1 MGSVIIV
8 PSDNQIN
15 VSVPNVVTGPRGP
28 EGPTGPVGPTG
39 PIGATGTQGA
49 TGVGSTGAT
58 GVPGTDGVDG
68 ATGATGVQG
77 PVGATGAGA
86 TGATGV
92 AGTPGTDGTDGID
105 GATGATGVQGP
116 VGATGVGSTGATGT
130 AGATGATGAVGA
142 TGAGA
147 TGPQGIPGGW
157 SAKYSWST
165 NGSVSDPG
173 SGTIKCNSGGNT
185 LSASTTSA
193 LGDVAALLAVLDDS
207 TNPVKGHLI
216 LWQPSNSSWCV
227 FAVSGITN
235 HSTWYEISAPIVDIV
250 GSFTSGAEVWIAFT
264 RAGNLGSQGATGPV
278 GSTGVTGATGV
289 VGSQGATGVQGSTGP
304 VGATGST
311 GPATYAEVE
320 APTPVPVAEGQLW
333 FNTETGG
340 LYVAVLDSGSELTF
354 VQVTYFDSGA
364 TGATGPAG
372 AAGATGAT
380 GPGSVLSNATPHVL
394 GTAAAGTASE
404 ASRADH
410 VHDLPTAADVG
421 AAASLHVHSGADIT
435 SGTVATARLGS
446 GTANATTFLRGD
458 QTWAAPTGGSDGY
471 SQSFLL
477 GGM

>member
-86 TGATGV
+86 TGATGA

-105 GATGATGVQGP
+105 GA
-116 VGATGVGSTGATGT
+116 
-130 AGATGATGAVGA
+130 
-142 TGAGA
+142 
-147 TGPQGIPGGW
+147 
-157 SAKYSWST
+157 
-165 NGSVSDPG
+165 
-173 SGTIKCNSGGNT
+173 
-185 LSASTTSA
+185 
-193 LGDVAALLAVLDDS
+193 
-207 TNPVKGHLI
+207 
-216 LWQPSNSSWCV
+216 
-227 FAVSGITN
+227 
-235 HSTWYEISAPIVDIV
+235 
-250 GSFTSGAEVWIAFT
+250 
-264 RAGNLGSQGATGPV
+264 QGATGPV
-278 GSTGVTGATGV
+278 GS
-289 VGSQGATGVQGSTGP
+289 
-304 VGATGST
+304 TGST

-320 APTPVPVAEGQLW
+320 APTPVPAAEGQLW

-372 AAGATGAT
+372 SAGAQGATGAT
-380 GPGSVLSNATPHVL
+380 GPGSTLSNANPADL
-394 GTAAAGTASE
+394 GTAVPGVATE

-410 VHDLPTAADVG
+410 VHDLPSAADVG
-421 AAASLHVHSGADIT
+421 AAASSHSHSGADIT
-435 SGTVATARLGS
+435 SGTVSTARLGT
-446 GTANATTFLRGD
+446 GTADSTTFLRGD
-458 QTWAAPTGGSDGY
+458 STWAHPMVRELPLSSGSFVALPAASVGTVGANGAAGRLYLIPIWLPAGTYDRVGVATTAAGTATWRLGAYKADPSTLMPDGTALVREFGTIDLSVSPGNLLITTTFTVPTSALYWMAVLVDSYSSAPSVSGWHAGYALPPPVPWMPHTVYETPIGRSAWLRNVYSGAPTGAVPATCPTTAWTDTGP
-471 SQSFLL
+471 QVRLRVA
-477 GGM
+477 